1 MRYLILGPSEARD
14 EADRP
19 LPLSGQRLRA
29 LLAALALRAHGCA
42 PVSPRTL
49 IEEIWADAEDDA
61 MPENAPAA
69 LQALVGR
76 LRRALGKEAVE
87 SLPGGYR
94 LRVDPDRDEVDL
106 HRFERLAAEGERALA
121 DGDPAHAADL
131 LREALALWR
140 GPALADLPD
149 RATAAARAEA
159 LRHAALHRRFAADLA
174 LGRAAQILPEL
185 RQLAPEHPLDEPL
198 QVLRLRALHESGRTA
213 EALAEYESVRRGIAT
228 RLGADPGAELRALHA
243 ELLAAGTP
251 RPGTVAPAT
260 EPGAA
265 PGTAPGTWAGPH
277 TTGRGP
283 GPGAGTGTR
292 SGGSGAAESA
302 GPADRSANYERDPA
316 NWSASHGRGPADR
329 SRAAGQLGTAPGTTP
344 GSPNAATGPAT
355 RPGPAARPG
364 PDAAPGSAA
373 APGTAGTV
381 NPAPGHGTAPAAGT
395 APAPGP
401 AQAHPAPSA
410 QPAYAEPP
418 APTEPPAHSAPSAHR
433 EPSAYPARPTPSA
446 HPEPSTPAAPATAA
460 TPSAP
465 STSPT
470 HSTHSTPPTH
480 SAHPASPSY
489 PEPSAPHGMPY
500 RNSDRWDGDR
510 WDGDRWGE
518 DRWGEDRSGGT
529 RRAPGNLR
537 ARLTSFVGREAEIA
551 AIGTDLTGSRLVTLT
566 GPGGSGKTRLAEEV
580 AATAAAAAPAPYP
593 DGTWLVELAPLDH
606 PAAVPGAVLSALGR
620 RVTALSTAATEG
632 ARSLGGEQ
640 DATGLLVE
648 HLEHRTTLLV
658 LDNCEHVIHAAAT
671 LAETLLAHCPGLTVL
686 ATSREPLGVPGEAVR
701 PVEPLPPASAHRLFA
716 DRAAAASPG
725 FRTGEDPAAVAEIC
739 RRLDGLPLAI
749 ELAAARLRS
758 LTPRQIADRL
768 DDRFRLLTSGSR
780 TVLPRQQTLRAVVDW
795 SWDLLDER
803 ERTVVRRLSVFAGG
817 CTLSAAEHVCADGA
831 DDGAD
836 DGDGGRGGADN
847 RPDDV
852 LDLLSALVDKSI
864 LVADQ
869 PPALAGTGVRYR
881 MLETIHD
888 YARERAAEHA
898 DDRDAAEDRHTAQ
911 ILRFA
916 TAAEPRIRSAE
927 QLSWLPRVE
936 ADLDNI
942 RAALHRALRARD
954 LETLAALVRAVGWF
968 WWLRNYRDEGS
979 GWAKSALSLLPAAP
993 EERTGEEELL
1003 YREFQLL
1010 DCFLLAEHRTQ
1021 ELLTDPGRRAVAAE
1035 LVAFFRTP
1043 GPASARFPGMLWP
1056 VTAHMLE
1063 GTRGLVASVRDTVA
1077 NCRRHGSP
1085 WALAV
1090 SLLFQAHVRLD
1101 LPDGEA
1107 GYAGIREYL
1116 PELDALADSTG
1127 DRWLLSQVSGLRAE
1141 IAVQEGRYEDARA
1154 ECEVALRHAQQL
1166 GALTEMPVLLARIAE
1181 IWYRQ
1186 GDAEQADSLARR
1198 AIADADQLGIRDA
1211 QTLAVYVRAVAA
1223 VEQGD
1228 TARARR
1234 LHLRTREYAGVG
1246 TPPAALEVLLLDLDA
1261 RIAADEGSG
1270 HLPRAFRA
1278 ARSAVRTAVEV
1289 AVPDHLL
1296 GHTLLTAGYVLSRAG
1311 RHALALRFA
1320 DAAARLRRELPASV
1334 PELRL
1339 DGMVRAFSGAASPE
1353 GRRDGGQG
1361 READPGGA
1369 ERGAA
1374 GTAEPPLS
1382 AEEAAACLDKLC
1394 AQLDADEAAPDDDLA
1409 GDTPEG
1415 DAPED
1420 DASDGDAPDG
1430 DAPDGDAPDDDAP
1443 GDDGVLDGDTGGDG

>member
-1 MRYLILGPSEARD
+1 MRYLILGPSEVRD

-29 LLAALALRAHGCA
+29 LLAALALRAHGRA

-121 DGDPAHAADL
+121 DGDPARAADL

-251 RPGTVAPAT
+251 RPGTVAAAT
-260 EPGAA
+260 EPGAV
-265 PGTAPGTWAGPH
+265 PGTAPGTWAGPY
-277 TTGRGP
+277 TTGRGT
-283 GPGAGTGTR
+283 GSGAGTGSVGR
-292 SGGSGAAESA
+292 GAAGSS
-302 GPADRSANYERDPA
+302 GPADR
-316 NWSASHGRGPADR
+316 SASHGRGPAYR
-329 SRAAGQLGTAPGTTP
+329 SRAADQLGTAPGTTP
-344 GSPNAATGPAT
+344 GLPNAATGPAT
-355 RPGPAARPG
+355 RPDPAARTG
-364 PDAAPGSAA
+364 EDAAPGAAA
-373 APGTAGTV
+373 APGTAGAA

-410 QPAYAEPP
+410 QPSYAEPP
-418 APTEPPAHSAPSAHR
+418 APTEPPAQSEPSARREPSAPSA
-433 EPSAYPARPTPSA
+433 SPTPSA
-446 HPEPSTPAAPATAA
+446 HPEPPTPAAPAAPA
-460 TPSAP
+460 TPSA
-465 STSPT
+465 SPT
-470 HSTHSTPPTH
+470 P
-480 SAHPASPSY
+480 PAS

-518 DRWGEDRSGGT
+518 DRWGEDRSGGA

-580 AATAAAAAPAPYP
+580 AATAAAAVPAPYP

-831 DDGAD
+831 DERAD
-836 DGDGGRGGADN
+836 DGDGRRGGADI

-954 LETLAALVRAVGWF
+954 LETLATLVRAVGWF

-979 GWAKSALSLLPAAP
+979 GWARAALSLLPAAP

-1003 YREFQLL
+1003 HHELQLL

-1035 LVAFFRTP
+1035 LVAFFRAP

-1090 SLLFQAHVRLD
+1090 SLLFQAHVRVD

-1107 GYAGIREYL
+1107 GHAGIREHL

-1154 ECEVALRHAQQL
+1154 ECEVALRYAQQL

-1198 AIADADQLGIRDA
+1198 AIADADQLGMRDA

-1246 TPPAALEVLLLDLDA
+1246 TPPAALEVLLLVLDA
-1261 RIAADEGSG
+1261 RVAADEGPG
-1270 HLPRAFRA
+1270 RLPRALRA
-1278 ARSAVRTAVEV
+1278 VRSAVRTAVEV

-1320 DAAARLRRELPASV
+1320 NAAARLRGEHPASV

-1353 GRRDGGQG
+1353 GRRDGAQG

-1369 ERGAA
+1369 ERGA

-1394 AQLDADEAAPDDDLA
+1394 GQLDAEEAAPDDDLA
-1409 GDTPEG
+1409 GDAPDG

-1420 DASDGDAPDG
+1420 DDPDG
-1430 DAPDGDAPDDDAP
+1430 DAPE
-1443 GDDGVLDGDTGGDG
+1443 DDGALDGDTGGDE

>member
-1 MRYLILGPSEARD
+1 
-14 EADRP
+14 
-19 LPLSGQRLRA
+19 
-29 LLAALALRAHGCA
+29 
-42 PVSPRTL
+42 
-49 IEEIWADAEDDA
+49 
-61 MPENAPAA
+61 
-69 LQALVGR
+69 
-76 LRRALGKEAVE
+76 
-87 SLPGGYR
+87 
-94 LRVDPDRDEVDL
+94 
-106 HRFERLAAEGERALA
+106 
-121 DGDPAHAADL
+121 
-131 LREALALWR
+131 
-140 GPALADLPD
+140 
-149 RATAAARAEA
+149 
-159 LRHAALHRRFAADLA
+159 
-174 LGRAAQILPEL
+174 
-185 RQLAPEHPLDEPL
+185 
-198 QVLRLRALHESGRTA
+198 
-213 EALAEYESVRRGIAT
+213 
-228 RLGADPGAELRALHA
+228 
-243 ELLAAGTP
+243 
-251 RPGTVAPAT
+251 
-260 EPGAA
+260 
-265 PGTAPGTWAGPH
+265 
-277 TTGRGP
+277 
-283 GPGAGTGTR
+283 
-292 SGGSGAAESA
+292 
-302 GPADRSANYERDPA
+302 
-316 NWSASHGRGPADR
+316 
-329 SRAAGQLGTAPGTTP
+329 
-344 GSPNAATGPAT
+344 
-355 RPGPAARPG
+355 
-364 PDAAPGSAA
+364 
-373 APGTAGTV
+373 
-381 NPAPGHGTAPAAGT
+381 
-395 APAPGP
+395 
-401 AQAHPAPSA
+401 
-410 QPAYAEPP
+410 
-418 APTEPPAHSAPSAHR
+418 
-433 EPSAYPARPTPSA
+433 
-446 HPEPSTPAAPATAA
+446 
-460 TPSAP
+460 
-465 STSPT
+465 
-470 HSTHSTPPTH
+470 
-480 SAHPASPSY
+480 
-489 PEPSAPHGMPY
+489 MPY

-510 WDGDRWGE
+510 WDGDRWGEDRWGE

-831 DDGAD
+831 DDRADDGAD
-836 DGDGGRGGADN
+836 DGDGGRGGADI

-1077 NCRRHGSP
+1077 KLP
-1085 WALAV
+1085 PP
-1090 SLLFQAHVRLD
+1090 RL
-1101 LPDGEA
+1101 P
-1107 GYAGIREYL
+1107 
-1116 PELDALADSTG
+1116 
-1127 DRWLLSQVSGLRAE
+1127 
-1141 IAVQEGRYEDARA
+1141 
-1154 ECEVALRHAQQL
+1154 L
-1166 GALTEMPVLLARIAE
+1166 GAGRLPPLPGARPP
-1181 IWYRQ
+1181 RPP
-1186 GDAEQADSLARR
+1186 RR
-1198 AIADADQLGIRDA
+1198 RSRIRRYPRIPA
-1211 QTLAVYVRAVAA
+1211 
-1223 VEQGD
+1223 
-1228 TARARR
+1228 
-1234 LHLRTREYAGVG
+1234 RTRR
-1246 TPPAALEVLLLDLDA
+1246 PRRQHRRPLAAQP
-1261 RIAADEGSG
+1261 G
-1270 HLPRAFRA
+1270 
-1278 ARSAVRTAVEV
+1278 VRTARRNRRTGRPLRGRPRRVRGR
-1289 AVPDHLL
+1289 AAPR
-1296 GHTLLTAGYVLSRAG
+1296 TAARRPHGDAGAARPYRRDLVSPGRRGAG
-1311 RHALALRFA
+1311 RLPRPARHRGRRSARHSRRP
-1320 DAAARLRRELPASV
+1320 DPRRLRPR
-1334 PELRL
+1334 
-1339 DGMVRAFSGAASPE
+1339 
-1353 GRRDGGQG
+1353 GRGG
-1361 READPGGA
+1361 
-1369 ERGAA
+1369 
-1374 GTAEPPLS
+1374 GT
-1382 AEEAAACLDKLC
+1382 
-1394 AQLDADEAAPDDDLA
+1394 
-1409 GDTPEG
+1409 G
-1415 DAPED
+1415 
-1420 DASDGDAPDG
+1420 
-1430 DAPDGDAPDDDAP
+1430 
-1443 GDDGVLDGDTGGDG
+1443 

>member
-1 MRYLILGPSEARD
+1 
-14 EADRP
+14 
-19 LPLSGQRLRA
+19 
-29 LLAALALRAHGCA
+29 
-42 PVSPRTL
+42 
-49 IEEIWADAEDDA
+49 
-61 MPENAPAA
+61 
-69 LQALVGR
+69 
-76 LRRALGKEAVE
+76 
-87 SLPGGYR
+87 
-94 LRVDPDRDEVDL
+94 
-106 HRFERLAAEGERALA
+106 
-121 DGDPAHAADL
+121 
-131 LREALALWR
+131 
-140 GPALADLPD
+140 
-149 RATAAARAEA
+149 
-159 LRHAALHRRFAADLA
+159 
-174 LGRAAQILPEL
+174 
-185 RQLAPEHPLDEPL
+185 
-198 QVLRLRALHESGRTA
+198 
-213 EALAEYESVRRGIAT
+213 
-228 RLGADPGAELRALHA
+228 
-243 ELLAAGTP
+243 
-251 RPGTVAPAT
+251 
-260 EPGAA
+260 
-265 PGTAPGTWAGPH
+265 
-277 TTGRGP
+277 
-283 GPGAGTGTR
+283 
-292 SGGSGAAESA
+292 
-302 GPADRSANYERDPA
+302 
-316 NWSASHGRGPADR
+316 
-329 SRAAGQLGTAPGTTP
+329 
-344 GSPNAATGPAT
+344 
-355 RPGPAARPG
+355 
-364 PDAAPGSAA
+364 
-373 APGTAGTV
+373 
-381 NPAPGHGTAPAAGT
+381 
-395 APAPGP
+395 
-401 AQAHPAPSA
+401 
-410 QPAYAEPP
+410 
-418 APTEPPAHSAPSAHR
+418 
-433 EPSAYPARPTPSA
+433 
-446 HPEPSTPAAPATAA
+446 
-460 TPSAP
+460 
-465 STSPT
+465 
-470 HSTHSTPPTH
+470 
-480 SAHPASPSY
+480 
-489 PEPSAPHGMPY
+489 
-500 RNSDRWDGDR
+500 
-510 WDGDRWGE
+510 
-518 DRWGEDRSGGT
+518 RWGEDRSGGT

-1430 DAPDGDAPDDDAP
+1430 DAPDDDAP